1 MFLNKTIFKKWIKE
15 AYLRHGLIVGR
26 IYGGLVLSGG
36 KWATWTK
43 EGYIPNWLKAAI
55 IEHAGELPESCRVF
69 RAKKGEVT
77 QYEVSENP
85 YLNLPE
91 RYMKAKVPFAVTP
104 IRYDNRLTSLRLFQC
119 QENGRMI
126 PVPVECYDIIDTR
139 ELEHDGAPM
148 GPSAET
154 SKGSIMIWKN
164 DCSALSVCRADISE
178 SGLPVLEI
186 LAGLEYEEVPV

>member
-1 MFLNKTIFKKWIKE
+1 
-15 AYLRHGLIVGR
+15 
-26 IYGGLVLSGG
+26 
-36 KWATWTK
+36 
-43 EGYIPNWLKAAI
+43 
-55 IEHAGELPESCRVF
+55 
-69 RAKKGEVT
+69 
-77 QYEVSENP
+77 
-85 YLNLPE
+85 
-91 RYMKAKVPFAVTP
+91 MKAKVPFAVTP
-104 IRYDNRLTSLRLFQC
+104 IIYDNRLTSLRLFQC